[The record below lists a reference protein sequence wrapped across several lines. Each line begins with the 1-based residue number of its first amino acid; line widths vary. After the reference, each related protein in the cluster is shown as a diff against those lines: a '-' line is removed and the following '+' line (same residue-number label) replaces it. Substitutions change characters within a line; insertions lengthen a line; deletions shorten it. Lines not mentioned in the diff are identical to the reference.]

1 MSADAVRQGEEARLW
16 LAKVEED
23 IAVARRCLTGSEPLP
38 GAAAYHCQQAAE
50 KLIKGLLTL
59 VAVPFRKTHDLD
71 ELTTQL
77 AEELPELGARAEPL
91 RNLTPWAFAFRY
103 PGLDEPPLPTPAEIE
118 TALRE
123 VDSLRTAFLARLAE
137 IP

>member
-1 MSADAVRQGEEARLW
+1 MSAEVARQCEEARLW
-16 LAKVEED
+16 LAKVDED
-23 IAVARRCLTGSEPLP
+23 IAVAGRCLTGSEPLL

-50 KLIKGLLTL
+50 KLMKGLLTL
-59 VAVPFRKTHDLD
+59 IAAPFRKTHDLD

-77 AEELPELGARAEPL
+77 AEALPDLRLRAEPL

-103 PGLDEPPLPTPAEIE
+103 PGLDEPPLPTLAEIE
-118 TALRE
+118 TALHD

-137 IP
+137 IR